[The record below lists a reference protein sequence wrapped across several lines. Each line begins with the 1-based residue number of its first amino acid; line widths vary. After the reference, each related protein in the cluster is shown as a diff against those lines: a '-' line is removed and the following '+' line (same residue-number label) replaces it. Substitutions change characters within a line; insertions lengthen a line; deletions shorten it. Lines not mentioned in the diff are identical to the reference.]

1 MELMRQKRFALVIA
15 SLLASL
21 LLMSGCAY
29 LSSIAQGNADE
40 SQSAATSGEV
50 AQEKLMAAKE
60 TERVAKEKLMAAKE
74 AEQVAAKKLMAAK
87 QADEVAAKKLMAAK
101 QAEEVAQTK
110 LAASQPAEKKEPQ
123 LTKVTTVEGITEY
136 NLDNG
141 LRVLLFPDEGAEK
154 TFVIITYFVGSRH
167 EEYGET
173 GIAHMVEH
181 MVFKGTPNH
190 PNISKELTDRGAS
203 PNGTTWLDRTNYFE
217 EFAATDENLEW
228 ALDLEA
234 DRMVNSFIS
243 AEDWDSERI
252 VIRSEWESGEN
263 QIGRVLS
270 QRLRSAAFDWH
281 NYGNST
287 IGSYS
292 DIVNVPVERLKA
304 FYKKYYQ
311 PDNAQLMI
319 AGKFDEQRALEL
331 VKEKF
336 GSIPRPD
343 RTDSNQIF
351 KTYTAESPQ
360 DGERIVTLERIGD
373 VQLFRLAY
381 HIPAGTHRD
390 APAID
395 VLAFVLGTGP
405 SSRLYKSMIETQ
417 IATSAWAGADS
428 FAEPGLFTF
437 GASVPM
443 DGSLEEAQTTVE
455 STIANV
461 LENPPTQEEV
471 DRAKLAFLN
480 SIEQSFNNPIGI
492 ARSMSE
498 WGAMGDWRLLFL
510 YRDNLEK
517 VTPEDVHAVAQKYFK
532 NSNRTIAYFK
542 PLEET
547 PERVAI
553 EAAPPASEL
562 VAGYKGREAVEAGE
576 DFAYTPDN
584 VASRTQFGRFAN
596 GARYAMLSKQNRG
609 DTVTVRI
616 NMRYGT
622 EELLMNKGYA
632 ASMASGMPMRGSA
645 KYTKQQ
651 ISDEITRL
659 KLSGGVSAGLNSAS
673 VTMNTV
679 RENLP
684 AAIAFLGDIAKNP
697 VWDPDE
703 FELIRKQTITNLES
717 SLSEPSYKASYALQS
732 HLNQYPKGHPN
743 YVSSIEE
750 DIEGYTNVTLE
761 EAKAF
766 YEEFVGL
773 GPGTTIVIVGDF
785 DPAVIPGLLEEE
797 FGDWTSS
804 VPYKRIYRE
813 AQSHPALREA
823 IETPDKQNAF
833 FLAGID
839 FPFTDT
845 HPDFAAMRVASFIMG
860 GGFLNSRL
868 ATRIRQNEGLSY
880 GISAGFSTH
889 PIDDRGLFSGYAI
902 SAPEN
907 SEKVQFSFLDEME
920 LAVSKGFT
928 HEEVEAAKSGMLD
941 SQKRAR
947 ASDNWIANVLSSNLF
962 FERDMEFVKEQDA
975 KLAAI
980 TAEEVSTAFAKHV
993 DPNRLS
999 IVRAGD
1005 FAKAKLETQQAAST
1019 VEATE
1024 VEEAMTDDAGGE

>member
-40 SQSAATSGEV
+40 SQSAATSDEV

-60 TERVAKEKLMAAKE
+60 KERVAKE
-74 AEQVAAKKLMAAK
+74 KLMAAK

-101 QAEEVAQTK
+101 QADKVAQTK

-123 LTKVTTVEGITEY
+123 LTKVTSVEGITEY

-141 LRVLLFPDEGAEK
+141 LRVLLYPDESAEK

-167 EEYGET
+167 EVYGET

-181 MVFKGTPNH
+181 MVFKGSPKH
-190 PNISKELTDRGAS
+190 PNISKELTDHGAS
-203 PNGTTWLDRTNYFE
+203 ANGTTWLDRTNYYE
-217 EFAATDENLEW
+217 EFAATEENLDW

-243 AEDWDSERI
+243 EEDWDSERT

-287 IGSYS
+287 IGSRS

-319 AGKFDEQRALEL
+319 AGKFDEERALEL

-336 GSIPRPD
+336 GSIPRPE
-343 RTDSNQIF
+343 RTGANQIF
-351 KTYTAESPQ
+351 ETYTAEPPR
-360 DGERIVTLERIGD
+360 DGERTVTLERVGD
-373 VQLFRLAY
+373 VQMLRIAY
-381 HIPAGTHRD
+381 NIPAGTHPE

-395 VLAFVLGTGP
+395 VLAYVLGTGP

-443 DGSLEEAQTTVE
+443 DGSLEEAQMTVE
-455 STIANV
+455 ATIADTIK
-461 LENPPTQEEV
+461 NPPTQEEV
-471 DRAKLAFLN
+471 DRAKLYFLN
-480 SIEQSFNNPIGI
+480 NIERSFNNPFGV
-492 ARSMSE
+492 AQSMSE

-517 VTPEDVHAVAQKYFK
+517 VTLEDVHAVAQKYFK
-532 NSNRTIAYFK
+532 NSNKTIAYFK
-542 PLEET
+542 PAAET

-553 EAAPPASEL
+553 EAAPPVSEL

-576 DFAYTPDN
+576 DFDYTPDN
-584 VASRTQFGRFAN
+584 VASRTQFGEFAN
-596 GARYAMLSKQNRG
+596 GARYAMLSKENRG

-616 NMRYGT
+616 SMRYGT
-622 EELLMNKGYA
+622 EESLMNKGYA

-651 ISDEITRL
+651 ISDEFTRL
-659 KLSGGVSAGLNSAS
+659 KLSGGVNAGLSS
-673 VTMNTV
+673 GGITMSTD
-679 RENLP
+679 RENL
-684 AAIAFLGDIAKNP
+684 AEAIAFLGDVAKNP
-697 VWDPDE
+697 VWDPEE
-703 FELIRKQTITNLES
+703 FELIRKQTITSLES
-717 SLSEPSYKASYALQS
+717 SRSEPNYKASYALQS
-732 HLNQYPKGHPN
+732 HLNRYPKGHPN

-750 DIEGYTNVTLE
+750 DIEGFTNVTLE

-785 DPAVIPGLLEEE
+785 DPDVIPGLLEEE

-804 VPYKRIYRE
+804 VPYTRIYSE
-813 AQSHPALREA
+813 SQGHPALREA
-823 IETPDKQNAF
+823 IETPDKANAI

-845 HPDFAAMRVASFIMG
+845 HPDFAAMRVAGFIMG

-868 ATRIRQNEGLSY
+868 AVRIRQNEGLSY
-880 GISAGFSTH
+880 GVGAGFSTH
-889 PIDDRGLFSGYAI
+889 PIDNRGSFSGYAI

-907 SEKVQFSFLDEME
+907 SEKVQSAFLEEMDK
-920 LAVSKGFT
+920 AVSKGFT
-928 HEEVEAAKSGMLD
+928 HEEVAAAKSGMLD
-941 SQKRAR
+941 SQTRAR

-975 KLAAI
+975 KLAAV

-993 DPNRLS
+993 DPSRLS

-1005 FAKAKLETQQAAST
+1005 FAKAKLETQQAART